1 MIEILEQVLAA
12 YSAEVIK
19 RAEAAEKQ
27 LGIAEKALIEK
38 DKEIAN
44 LKKQLANQTS
54 TVIADAKKDK
64 KIKELEEQLAIAKNV
79 NERWKKIHTTNKVR
93 ITELEQ
99 VLKDLE
105 GTLCVASDHFKE
117 LSNSIHTIVK

>member
-12 YSAEVIK
+12 YSEEVNK
-19 RAEAAEKQ
+19 RTETAEKQ

-99 VLKDLE
+99 ALKDLE